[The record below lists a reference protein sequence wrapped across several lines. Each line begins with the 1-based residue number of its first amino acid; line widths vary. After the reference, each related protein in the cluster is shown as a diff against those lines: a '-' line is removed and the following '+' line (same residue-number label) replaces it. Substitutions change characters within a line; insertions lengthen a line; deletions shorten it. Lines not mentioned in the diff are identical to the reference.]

1 MGAAPARATV
11 ASAMRATSAVAK
23 RVFICVSILQDL
35 AGASGA
41 RHAGGNVPVGFSQ
54 ISRKTVRE
62 ALDRNSSGDRGT
74 QLLETQREALSQ
86 LAVDPAT
93 VVVERA
99 DRCYGVSGLC
109 PAEREHVDRRP
120 PR

>member
-1 MGAAPARATV
+1 M
-11 ASAMRATSAVAK
+11 
-23 RVFICVSILQDL
+23 
-35 AGASGA
+35 
-41 RHAGGNVPVGFSQ
+41 GFSQ

-109 PAEREHVDRRP
+109 PAEREHVDGFFVEGIRGEDQLKLFGGSLVVAPGGVEAGQR
-120 PR
+120 